1 MAPRKRDGDEL
12 RVKGRIDPDRLR
24 EAILGD
30 GGLPPPHFLLT
41 CDGNE
46 LICAWD
52 SGTFETAIEFD
63 FADQSVSKAVRKL
76 LRSEGLAFE
85 TMAAAVA
92 HARSKGWPDLV
103 KSERNRTKRRRER
116 RT

>member
-1 MAPRKRDGDEL
+1 MAHRKRDGDEL

-30 GGLPPPHFLLT
+30 GGLPPLHFLLT

-52 SGTFETAIEFD
+52 SGTFETAIDFD

-85 TMAAAVA
+85 TMGAAVA

-103 KSERNRTKRRRER
+103 KSERNRAKRN